1 MSFKFESKE
10 KFHVITVTEPDLTA
24 TLSAELRQLAQEVL
38 SPDPQKPEA
47 VRHLIVVLEPVQ
59 RIELPAAETL
69 VELQSTFNN
78 AGASFVVCCLQPGVE
93 QTLELAELLDL
104 MNTTPSESEA
114 WDIVQM
120 EEIER
125 ELMSGGEDE
134 SD

>member
-10 KFHVITVTEPDLTA
+10 KFHVITVIEPDLTA
-24 TLSAELRQLAQEVL
+24 TLSAELRQLAWDVL
-38 SPDPQKPEA
+38 SPQPNKPEA
-47 VRHLIVVLEPVQ
+47 VRNLIVVLEPVQ
-59 RIELPAAETL
+59 RIELPAAEEL
-69 VELQSTFNN
+69 VALQSAFNN
-78 AGASFVVCCLQPGVE
+78 AGASFVICGLQPGVE

-104 MNTTPSESEA
+104 LNTTPTESEA